1 MFIVQNDFGS
11 GDKFE
16 SRNSFATDG
25 STTCSFYFFSSLFFS
40 FFPLIFFIFP
50 LVPLGSIPELPAESC
65 AEIKRSEGA
74 AMRSGGFWIQS
85 SVNSGKASLV
95 NCDVGES
102 NGEYLSKLPL

>member
-1 MFIVQNDFGS
+1 MISDSEINLSHEILLQQIVRQQFL
-11 GDKFE
+11 
-16 SRNSFATDG
+16 
-25 STTCSFYFFSSLFFS
+25 FFLVLFFS
-40 FFPLIFFIFP
+40 FFPLVFFIFS

-85 SVNSGKASLV
+85 SVNSGKASLL

>member
-1 MFIVQNDFGS
+1 MISDSEINLSHEILLQQIVRQQF
-11 GDKFE
+11 
-16 SRNSFATDG
+16 
-25 STTCSFYFFSSLFFS
+25 LFFLVPL
-40 FFPLIFFIFP
+40 FFPFFLLFFLFFP

-85 SVNSGKASLV
+85 SVKSGKASLL

>member
-1 MFIVQNDFGS
+1 MISDS
-11 GDKFE
+11 E
-16 SRNSFATDG
+16 INSSHEILLQQMVRQHAVFP
-25 STTCSFYFFSSLFFS
+25 FFLLF
-40 FFPLIFFIFP
+40 FFIFP

>member
-1 MFIVQNDFGS
+1 MFIVRSDFGF

-16 SRNSFATDG
+16 SRNSIATDS
-25 STTCSFYFFSSLFFS
+25 STTVFIFSRPC
-40 FFPLIFFIFP
+40 FFPFFLLFFFIFP

>member
-1 MFIVQNDFGS
+1 MISDPEINSSHEILLQQMVRQHAVFIF
-11 GDKFE
+11 
-16 SRNSFATDG
+16 SRP
-25 STTCSFYFFSSLFFS
+25 C
-40 FFPLIFFIFP
+40 FFPFFLLFFFIFP